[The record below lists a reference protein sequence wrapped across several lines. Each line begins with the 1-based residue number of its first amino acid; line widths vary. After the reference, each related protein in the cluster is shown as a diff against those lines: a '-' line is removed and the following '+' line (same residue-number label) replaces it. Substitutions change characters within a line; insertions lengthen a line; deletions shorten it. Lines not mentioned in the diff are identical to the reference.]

1 MRHDTGELVVHVVN
15 STIRRQKPD
24 PGAKIAKRRKEGL
37 IQKQQLSLFL
47 LSLVLSLSLYL
58 SLSLSLLL
66 SLVLS
71 LSL

>member
-37 IQKQQLSLFL
+37 IQKQQLSL
-47 LSLVLSLSLYL
+47 
-58 SLSLSLLL
+58 SLLL